1 MIGFIFCPLASLL
14 LLPITVESPI
24 SCRARVRGVP
34 ILLLSF
40 NSIVLKAR
48 QSGMLLSCIL
58 SEITIPQLLQIIS
71 PHSGSAMTVLSRS
84 SLHIGQIIIQGE
96 YEVSLCRLTLL
107 FFTPP
112 FSIKSAW
119 SSTEQHITTRTAQ
132 QICESRNYY
141 TITSDA

>member
-1 MIGFIFCPLASLL
+1 MQSKGD
-14 LLPITVESPI
+14 
-24 SCRARVRGVP
+24 GVP

-84 SLHIGQIIIQGE
+84 SLHIGQIIIQANMR
-96 YEVSLCRLTLL
+96 YRFVDSRFYSSLHL
-107 FFTPP
+107 FLSKARGLVRS
-112 FSIKSAW
+112 SILQQGQRNKSA
-119 SSTEQHITTRTAQ
+119 SPETTTRLQ
-132 QICESRNYY
+132 VMHSFLPFE
-141 TITSDA
+141 